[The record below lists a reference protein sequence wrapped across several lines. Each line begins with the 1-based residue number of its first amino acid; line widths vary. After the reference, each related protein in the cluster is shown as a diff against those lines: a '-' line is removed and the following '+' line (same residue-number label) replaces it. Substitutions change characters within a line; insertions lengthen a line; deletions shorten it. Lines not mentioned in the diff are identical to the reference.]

1 MSQTSQRRA
10 ANMQRAG
17 SIDLGQ
23 LSWDDLRIF
32 IVAARHESFRSAV
45 RALRM
50 NATTIARRI
59 ERLEKQFGYRLFDRI
74 PEGIKLTREGRWVFS
89 SAQTMEQAS
98 LSLRRYLDQDMTTR
112 GVIRCSVTEGL
123 GIYWIVPRLVEFHRA
138 NPYSVIDLNCTM
150 NFSDIVRMESDV
162 AIQLVRP
169 TQNDLKVVKL
179 GSMHVCLFAAQKYI
193 DIFGMPQSLD
203 ELKQH
208 RLIDQVSP
216 QLPEGVLAHVLGLE
230 DIEGQVAVRTNSS
243 SAHFYAIELGVGI
256 GLLPS
261 YAVPLGAN
269 VVPLDLGIH
278 RLLDIWLV
286 YNPGIKDVPRIALFI
301 DWLKSIFDPVAFPWF
316 REQFVTPRELAAW
329 RPKVSSPFEPAKGI
343 VAHPISMQTEDH
355 RTAAK

>member
-138 NPYSVIDLNCTM
+138 NP
-150 NFSDIVRMESDV
+150 
-162 AIQLVRP
+162 
-169 TQNDLKVVKL
+169 
-179 GSMHVCLFAAQKYI
+179 
-193 DIFGMPQSLD
+193 
-203 ELKQH
+203 
-208 RLIDQVSP
+208 
-216 QLPEGVLAHVLGLE
+216 
-230 DIEGQVAVRTNSS
+230 
-243 SAHFYAIELGVGI
+243 
-256 GLLPS
+256 
-261 YAVPLGAN
+261 
-269 VVPLDLGIH
+269 
-278 RLLDIWLV
+278 
-286 YNPGIKDVPRIALFI
+286 
-301 DWLKSIFDPVAFPWF
+301 
-316 REQFVTPRELAAW
+316 
-329 RPKVSSPFEPAKGI
+329 
-343 VAHPISMQTEDH
+343 
-355 RTAAK
+355 